1 MHVALADSAKPLDP
15 LELASH
21 GPVIPVIVI
30 ERAEHAVPM
39 ARALFEGGIRVLEVT
54 LRTPAAL
61 AAIAAIAQSVPD
73 AIVGAGT
80 VRSGADARAAL
91 AAGARFAVSP
101 GWSPRV
107 AAACREIGLALLPG
121 VATASEVMLAT
132 EEGFRFLKF
141 FPAVAAGGTAM
152 LKAWG
157 SVFADVAF
165 CPTGGITAASAP
177 DYLALANVKVVGGSW
192 LTPPDALAA
201 ADWPRV
207 ERLAREAASLKAK

>member
-1 MHVALADSAKPLDP
+1 MALAKRAGPLDP

-21 GPVIPVIVI
+21 GPVIPVVVI
-30 ERAEHAVPM
+30 ERADDAVPM
-39 ARALFEGGIRVLEVT
+39 ARALLAGGVRVVEVT

-61 AAIAAIAQSVPD
+61 AAIAAIARAIPD
-73 AIVGAGT
+73 VVVGAGT
-80 VRSGADARAAL
+80 VRNGADARAAF

-107 AAACREIGLALLPG
+107 AAACRELGLLLLPG
-121 VATASEVMLAT
+121 VATASEVMDAA

-141 FPAVAAGGTAM
+141 FPAVAAGGAPM
-152 LKAWG
+152 LKAWA

-165 CPTGGITAASAP
+165 CPTGGITAATAP
-177 DYLALANVKVVGGSW
+177 DYLALSNVKVVGGSW

-201 ADWPRV
+201 ADWPRI
-207 ERLAREAASLKAK
+207 ERLAKEAASLAPR